1 MIAGFDPAR
10 LGAALGASILGHM
23 LLLSAFGQLPG
34 ASPAV
39 PLAQLGE
46 RALRATLRPL
56 APEPSPT
63 AAKAALE
70 PQRASTQAAISP
82 SAKAPAETSATR
94 AEGEPTAAVIPVA
107 PLPKYYAAHE
117 LDQRPLPLTHIEPQF
132 PAGAPVHFGIVK
144 LRIYVSADGQVEE
157 IEVFESQPA
166 GVFEAAAAQ
175 AFAAARFSPGMRR
188 GKAVPA
194 VMALELQFGAPQEVD
209 PRVAR
214 SAEGER
220 ARPENPNAADAPDR
234 AAVRKRPARGARG
247 G

>member
-10 LGAALGASILGHM
+10 LGAALGASLLVHM
-23 LLLSAFGQLPG
+23 ALLSTFGSMPG
-34 ASPAV
+34 ASPAL

-56 APEPSPT
+56 AAEPLPAPANAAVEPRRASAQAALAPPAEAPAGSSAVRAGDEPS
-63 AAKAALE
+63 
-70 PQRASTQAAISP
+70 
-82 SAKAPAETSATR
+82 
-94 AEGEPTAAVIPVA
+94 AAVIPVA

-117 LDQRPLPLTHIEPQF
+117 LDQRPLPLSHIEPQF
-132 PAGAPVHFGIVK
+132 PAGAPVHSGFVK
-144 LRIYVSADGQVEE
+144 LRLYVSAQGRVEE
-157 IEVFESQPA
+157 IDIFESQPA

-175 AFAAARFSPGMRR
+175 AFASARFSPGMRR

-194 VMALELQFGAPQEVD
+194 VMTLELQFGTPQEVD

-234 AAVRKRPARGARG
+234 AAVRKRPARAARG